1 MSKPNEIT
9 MSTNDLQ
16 ELGEGIKSLQ
26 KSNELL
32 SIHILQL
39 KTLISGNELDK
50 EDKGMIGQ
58 LREVVQDVE
67 ELKLS
72 KKRIGWSIAGFMFAG
87 SIFYAI
93 IQIVINNFVK
103 H

>member
-1 MSKPNEIT
+1 MTKPHEIAMSN
-9 MSTNDLQ
+9 NDLQ
-16 ELGEGIKSLQ
+16 ELNEGIKSLQ

-67 ELKLS
+67 E
-72 KKRIGWSIAGFMFAG
+72 AAPV
-87 SIFYAI
+87 A
-93 IQIVINNFVK
+93 
-103 H
+103 